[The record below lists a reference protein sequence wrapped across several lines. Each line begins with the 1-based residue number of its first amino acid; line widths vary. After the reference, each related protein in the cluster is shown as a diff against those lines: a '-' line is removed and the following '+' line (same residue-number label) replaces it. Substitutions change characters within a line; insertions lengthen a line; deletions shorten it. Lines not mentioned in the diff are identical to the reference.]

1 MKWIQLID
9 SGGQPQFHH
18 LLPLFVRN
26 LSVVIFV
33 LKLSEGLDYR
43 PDIAYFGGD
52 GRIVGNTSKSLYS
65 HKQVLERCLKAV
77 HSCKTVHSCPTSP
90 QVMVVGT
97 HKDLVHQCCESTEDK
112 NKTIIECL
120 KGEVLYKG
128 QNMKEVIFEVNS
140 QSPQEEDKDVAK
152 VLRGA
157 ISELTPI
164 PDKVPMAWFGLEV
177 MLHDLAQKRKR
188 EVLSLEECR
197 ETAKHLKL
205 TDEAFNAALIYFVGC
220 NIFLHYPD
228 DLPDVVF
235 CNPQVLLSIITDL
248 VQYRYKLLEQPDQTK
263 PTSSEWKR
271 FTDYAFLTKKFLD
284 SIPGHYHKDIFTSAD
299 LLKLFVSRSIV
310 APVGNEEYL
319 MPALLPELDNGG
331 ISPDLKSRDP
341 LLIRFRR
348 GCFPSGVFC
357 SLVAYL
363 LNDAKW
369 SVCIAHGKPKCLYSN
384 SVTFTIRNT
393 PATVTVS
400 DDYSHIAVH
409 IIVHFDCIAPHF
421 TVRSWLH
428 RGIIAACTHLD
439 YLGTDNEIIDAMYC
453 MCGHGDRHYA
463 DIGVAENDSWVICCH
478 DETKKIQLSKTQ
490 KHWFSTIP
498 SLCQKDGKSREGW
511 RRFGV
516 TYKFNYKWL
525 AGEKFCFLIIHHS
538 IFSSTHQPT
547 SYEVT
552 NLR

>member
-1 MKWIQLID
+1 MPVCPHLGEKEHLNMKWIQLID

-52 GRIVGNTSKSLYS
+52 SRIVGNTSKSPYS

-77 HSCKTVHSCPTSP
+77 HSSPTSP
-90 QVMVVGT
+90 QVIVVGT

-128 QNMKEVIFEVNS
+128 QNMEEGIFKVNS
-140 QSPQEEDKDVAK
+140 QRPQEEDKDVAK
-152 VLRGA
+152 VLRGE
-157 ISELTPI
+157 ISELTPK

-197 ETAKHLKL
+197 EIAKHLKL
-205 TDEAFNAALIYFVGC
+205 TDEAFNAALNYFVGC
-220 NIFLHYPD
+220 NILLHYPD
-228 DLPDVVF
+228 VLPDVVF

-248 VQYRYKLLEQPDQTK
+248 VQYRYKLVEQPDQTK

-271 FTDYAFLTKKFLD
+271 FIDYAFLAKTFLD

-310 APVGNEEYL
+310 ALVGNEEYL

-369 SVCIAHGKPKCLYSN
+369 SVCNVHGKPKCLHSN

-409 IIVHFDCIAPHF
+409 IIVHCECTAPHSM
-421 TVRSWLH
+421 VRSWIH
-428 RGIIAACTHLD
+428 KGIIAACTHLG
-439 YLGTDNEIIDAMYC
+439 YQGTENDIIDALYC
-453 MCGHGDRHYA
+453 MCENGDSHYA
-463 DIGVAENDSWVICCH
+463 DIGVAETDSWSTCCH
-478 DETKKIQLSKTQ
+478 DETKKMQLSKTQ
-490 KHWFSTIP
+490 KLWVSTIP
-498 SLCQKDGKSREGW
+498 RPCKKDGKSEGGG
-511 RRFGV
+511 RGFGV
-516 TYKFNYKWL
+516 TD
-525 AGEKFCFLIIHHS
+525 
-538 IFSSTHQPT
+538 
-547 SYEVT
+547 
-552 NLR
+552 